1 MTDGPT
7 EEQRYALATGGGDE
21 VEETQQPVNVLAEQV
36 GQVVT
41 KALDGNWTGDP
52 ELAVFLL
59 EGPYPKAERER
70 LIKLVELTDIGAT
83 PLV

>member
-1 MTDGPT
+1 
-7 EEQRYALATGGGDE
+7 
-21 VEETQQPVNVLAEQV
+21 
-36 GQVVT
+36 VT

-70 LIKLVELTDIGAT
+70 LIKLVELTDIVAT

>member
-1 MTDGPT
+1 M
-7 EEQRYALATGGGDE
+7 
-21 VEETQQPVNVLAEQV
+21 
-36 GQVVT
+36 T

-70 LIKLVELTDIGAT
+70 LIKLVELTDIVAT
-83 PLV
+83 RWSRGRGVSGCGWGRPACPGCAA